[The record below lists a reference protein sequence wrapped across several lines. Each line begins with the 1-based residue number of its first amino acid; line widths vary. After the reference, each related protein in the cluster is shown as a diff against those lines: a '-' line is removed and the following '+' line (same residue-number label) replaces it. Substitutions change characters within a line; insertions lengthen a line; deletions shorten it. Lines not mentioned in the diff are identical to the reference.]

1 MREVCLGGPNHY
13 LGSDQTLRLMQ
24 KEYIYPGVGDRSSPN
39 EWLEQGRPSVVDRA
53 ARKLAAILEGHHPM
67 HIPKAV
73 DTAIRER
80 LPIRF

>member
-1 MREVCLGGPNHY
+1 
-13 LGSDQTLRLMQ
+13 MQ

-53 ARKLAAILEGHHPM
+53 ARKLAEILDSHHPT
-67 HIPKAV
+67 HISRAV
-73 DTAIRER
+73 DAAIRER